1 MILYAP
7 GGDKLPTFNSPA
19 VARDQ
24 NYYWVFWG
32 TGDKAN
38 PNNEGP
44 QNKFLA
50 IRDQDPTSAY
60 TLSNLQN
67 ITSTTFTETT
77 RNGWYLNFS
86 GQERVLSD
94 ATVFNGI
101 VFFTSY
107 TPPTSENLC
116 GATGTAALYG
126 IAMMPL
132 SIGAGTYDPGK
143 GVFSEAGQRRIE
155 LGAGIPSAPVISL
168 KPVDVRGVA
177 GSNPDVYVAVSG
189 GGGSPAEIKSS
200 ADISALRDAMTG
212 SAPTPSII
220 HWRDL
225 RVQP

>member
-1 MILYAP
+1 MILYNP

-24 NYYWVFWG
+24 NDYWVFWG

-50 IRDQDPTSAY
+50 IRDQNPTSAH

-67 ITSTTFTETT
+67 ITSIPAFTETA
-77 RNGWYLNFS
+77 RNGWYINFT

-107 TPPTSENLC
+107 TPPSTEDLC
-116 GATGTAALYG
+116 GATGTGALYG
-126 IAMMPL
+126 IAMMPI
-132 SIGAGTYDPGK
+132 SIGPGAYDPGK
-143 GVFSEAGQRRIE
+143 GVFSEAGQRKID
-155 LGAGIPSAPVISL
+155 LGSGIPSAPIISL
-168 KPVDVRGVA
+168 KPVEVKGGA
-177 GSNPDVYVAVSG
+177 PDVYVTVSG

-200 ADISALRDAMTG
+200 ADISVLRDSMAG
-212 SAPTPSII
+212 SGPTPSII